1 MTPIGAATGMKEGSS
16 NHEERRF
23 RTTYQACRDGSHRL
37 KNRQLHKAGI
47 GKLCFIQP
55 TRKNMQF
62 PMIKLIVTISGV
74 GGTPLI

>member
-23 RTTYQACRDGSHRL
+23 HTTYQACRDGSHRL
-37 KNRQLHKAGI
+37 KSRQLHKAGI

-55 TRKNMQF
+55 DSQEY
-62 PMIKLIVTISGV
+62 VISDDQADCYDFGV